1 MSERVKSVCRRARV
15 LTAALLAFACLAAG
29 CRQVK
34 DAAGLSVAPK
44 SLRDVPSARLSFRFE
59 ADVSEESLPEGLRQD
74 EAEEPLAAIKQA
86 FETQRT
92 NDALIRTV
100 LDPTRQRALALYGT
114 GETSGSSTDFRIDLY
129 SADGQFLRNV
139 LPTDLTGVFPS
150 EVAWSPDG
158 QRIIFIGIRN
168 PSLSASP
175 TPADT
180 APAPPDLKEP
190 PIPDVSPLP
199 TPTVA
204 PLIPS
209 VQTFKTEQVY
219 TGDRDG
225 FNLRAL
231 TSREGLIYFQLAW
244 SPDGQQLAALAC
256 KEDEWNARR
265 DQGLLPAG
273 RPRIVTL
280 EGQERLLDDRLT
292 AVAPV
297 WSPDASKVATAFD
310 YDIAIYDVA
319 GANPTGGG
327 LPLHEPLRAASVEYD
342 ARVFKK
348 GETNAQSNSSK
359 ANTQPNAPPNGTP
372 NASTTVE
379 QVLISLNPF
388 VRLEW
393 AEPET
398 IYAQT
403 AFVHFYRN
411 ELLPT
416 FKYTRWHR
424 VHIYPQAAVL
434 TRNEPPTY
442 LTTESVLKLP
452 QRHRGTENFKSR
464 ISNPKSEIS
473 KFYFLSLCLCV
484 SVANFRFRN
493 SRFNDE
499 ERIPR

>member
-1 MSERVKSVCRRARV
+1 VKGLRRGLKGK
-15 LTAALLAFACLAAG
+15 LTAALLAVACLAAG

-44 SLRDVPSARLSFRFE
+44 ALRDVPSERLSFRFE
-59 ADVSEESLPEGLRQD
+59 PDVSEESLPESLRQD
-74 EAEEPLAAIKQA
+74 ETEEPLAAIKQA

-129 SADGQFLRNV
+129 SAEGQFLRNV
-139 LPTDLTGVFPS
+139 LPADLTGVFPA

-158 QRIIFIGIRN
+158 QRILFIGIRN
-168 PSLSASP
+168 PTLSASP
-175 TPADT
+175 TPVET
-180 APAPPDLKEP
+180 APAPPDLKEQP
-190 PIPDVSPLP
+190 LPDVSPLP
-199 TPTVA
+199 TPTIA
-204 PLIPS
+204 PIIPS

-225 FNLRAL
+225 FNLRPL

-273 RPRIVTL
+273 RPRLITL
-280 EGQERLLDDRLT
+280 DGQERLLDDRLT
-292 AVAPV
+292 DVQPV
-297 WSPDASKVATAFD
+297 WSPDASKVATAFE
-310 YDIAIYDVA
+310 YDVA
-319 GANPTGGG
+319 VYDAAGSQPTGGG
-327 LPLHEPLRAASVEYD
+327 LPLREPLRAASVEYD

-348 GETNAQSNSSK
+348 GEPGAQANAKSGAKSNAPKQGAQSDASQATPNS
-359 ANTQPNAPPNGTP
+359 
-372 NASTTVE
+372 NASTGE

-393 AEPET
+393 TEPET

-424 VHIYPQAAVL
+424 IHIYPQAAVL
-434 TRNEPPTY
+434 TRNAPRLRSRP
-442 LTTESVLKLP
+442 
-452 QRHRGTENFKSR
+452 RG
-464 ISNPKSEIS
+464 I
-473 KFYFLSLCLCV
+473 
-484 SVANFRFRN
+484 
-493 SRFNDE
+493 
-499 ERIPR
+499 